1 LSYVQYDADDLLES
15 IRNQAEL
22 ALQEGKITLQEAQ
35 LLLKNYEQSLSS
47 YTYLKS

>member
-1 LSYVQYDADDLLES
+1 LGYVQYDAADLLEN
-15 IRNQAEL
+15 IRNQSEQ
-22 ALQEGKITLQEAQ
+22 ALQEGRITLQEAQ